1 MAVLF
6 NGVLV
11 SREAGSLMPSMNLDK
26 VKITDTVMNAIKL
39 DSGANKLTK
48 DDTGEHSVPI
58 NSDKNNL
65 PIIHNGAWSLETE
78 FYANFNGDL
87 EAGPLSFYGNEIN
100 GMAIRRSSN
109 RDNFS
114 NWEDIRVID
123 DITNVVNK
131 DNEYSFKDRCIESG
145 NGICTL
151 YNQYL
156 ELKGVAYLNL
166 LKEHLYLIV
175 LTWLERVVNN

>member
-1 MAVLF
+1 MAVSF

-48 DDTGEHSVPI
+48 DDTGEHSTPI

-78 FYANFNGDL
+78 FYANFNGYMIFYEYPIIHSSDL
-87 EAGPLSFYGNEIN
+87 MLLSI
-100 GMAIRRSSN
+100 IR
-109 RDNFS
+109 
-114 NWEDIRVID
+114 
-123 DITNVVNK
+123 
-131 DNEYSFKDRCIESG
+131 
-145 NGICTL
+145 
-151 YNQYL
+151 
-156 ELKGVAYLNL
+156 L
-166 LKEHLYLIV
+166 LVTDHVDK
-175 LTWLERVVNN
+175 